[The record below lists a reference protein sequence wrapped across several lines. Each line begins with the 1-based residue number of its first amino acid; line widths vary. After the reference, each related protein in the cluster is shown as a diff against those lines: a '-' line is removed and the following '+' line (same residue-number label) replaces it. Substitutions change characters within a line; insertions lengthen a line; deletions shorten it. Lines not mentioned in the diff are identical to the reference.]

1 MRTDL
6 TIRTPEGIAFSYS
19 LAGPISRCM
28 AWIVDFMVAVLLSTA
43 VSTALG
49 MLGAISPDLAGGVT
63 FVAYFALF
71 TGYGIVLEWLWRGR
85 TIGKWMFRLRVMD
98 ADGFRLRFEQ
108 VVIRNLLR
116 PVDALPFF
124 YLVGGVACLVSRRA
138 QRLGDLVAGTVVV
151 HNHTHSE
158 PDVEQLLGGK
168 YNSLRS
174 HPHLVARLRQRSSP
188 EDARL
193 ALQAILRR
201 EEFEPAAR
209 VALFRRMA
217 DHFRQL
223 VPFPPETV
231 ESVPDE
237 QYIRN
242 VVDVLFRT
250 RTERAE
256 RTTTAGMAEP
266 ETSPSEVANRQ
277 GVESY

>member
-28 AWIVDFMVAVLLSTA
+28 AWIVDFLVTVALSTA
-43 VSTALG
+43 LSTGLG
-49 MLGAISPDLAGGVT
+49 MLGAISPDLAAGVT
-63 FVAYFALF
+63 FIAYFALF

-108 VVIRNLLR
+108 VLIRNLLR

-124 YLVGGVACLVSRRA
+124 YLVGGIACLVSRRA

-168 YNSLRS
+168 YNSLQS
-174 HPHLVARLRQRSSP
+174 HPHLAARLRQRSSP

-209 VALFRRMA
+209 VALFRRIA

-223 VPFPPETV
+223 VPFPAESV

-250 RTERAE
+250 RSDRAE
-256 RTTTAGMAEP
+256 KAGGEGGRERLAKAAE
-266 ETSPSEVANRQ
+266 EAKLA
-277 GVESY
+277 